1 MTDSDFDDAPQWY
14 WAADSGHGLDIEAFE
29 RADDRCVI
37 ASGQRELWARVRR
50 EVDPRSN
57 CAWGA
62 FGSPDG
68 KAPLADCMRRVPA
81 SP

>member
-29 RADDRCVI
+29 RADDRFVI

-62 FGSPDG
+62 FGPPDG
-68 KAPLADCMRRVPA
+68 KATLADCMGVPA